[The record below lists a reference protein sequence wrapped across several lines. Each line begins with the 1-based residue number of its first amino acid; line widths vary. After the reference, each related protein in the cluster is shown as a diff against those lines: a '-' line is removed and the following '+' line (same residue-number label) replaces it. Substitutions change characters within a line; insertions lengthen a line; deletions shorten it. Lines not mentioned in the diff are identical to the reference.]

1 MKLAQKIKIIH
12 WTPRVLCVLAILLVS
27 MFALDAFQPNLT
39 IWEQLRDFLMHL
51 IPSFILTAFLI
62 LTWKYEL
69 VGGIIFALIGLVFS
83 PIIFRHNYA
92 MNQSVSMSMI
102 VTASIT
108 FPFILVGVLFIW
120 SHFLKKKQKN
130 QQ

>member
-12 WTPRVLCVLAILLVS
+12 WIPRILCILAILFVS

-39 IWEQLRDFLMHL
+39 IWEQIGGFLMHL
-51 IPSFILTAFLI
+51 IPSFILIVFLI

-102 VTASIT
+102 VIASIT
-108 FPFILVGVLFIW
+108 FPFILVGMLFIW